1 MSLPAAP
8 AGWSVPR
15 RWVVAA
21 AATFGMLASFGMA
34 TTVSVF
40 IKPFEDE
47 FGWLRAD
54 ISFAYALFSAGA
66 ALGGLVVGWA
76 FDRIDTR
83 IIVVFGTIVMAAG
96 LAALAFTS
104 DLVTVQHVYLATG
117 VAGFACLY
125 TPLIAVIGLWFD
137 RGRGLAMGIVTAG
150 GAIGQGMTPLL
161 VQPIIAAFGWRNTCL
176 MLGIG
181 CAVTLVPVMLLVT
194 KPCAHGT
201 PVQAGPVSQPWPL
214 PPAVSIGWLGLA
226 GSLCCASM
234 AVPLV
239 HLVSLLT
246 DRGEP
251 VAVSGSLLFVVMLAA
266 SAGRIF
272 IGMVCDRIGALPG
285 YALAVALQTA
295 TMYWFVP
302 LQSHLALYL
311 LAVAFGFGF
320 GGVMTALV
328 LCVRAAVPPRI
339 AGIAM
344 AVMGLLAW
352 GGMGVG
358 AYQGGYCFD
367 LTGSYAASFLLAVM
381 AGLGNLVVIGA
392 LALHLRWHA
401 RIVAWMRRPGPA
413 DLSHTV
419 AVPARVNRNPP
430 FVTRR

>member
-1 MSLPAAP
+1 MMSLHAAS

-21 AATFGMLASFGMA
+21 AATFGMLAGFAMA

-40 IKPFEDE
+40 IKPFEEE

-83 IIVVFGTIVMAAG
+83 IIVVFGTVVMAAG

-104 DLVTVQHVYLATG
+104 DLAMVQYIYLATG

-161 VQPIIAAFGWRNTCL
+161 VQPMIAAFGWRNTCL
-176 MLGIG
+176 MLAIG
-181 CAVTLVPVMLLVT
+181 CAVTLAPVMLLVT
-194 KPCAHGT
+194 KPCAHGA
-201 PVQAGPVSQPWPL
+201 PPPAGPASQPWPL
-214 PPAVSIGWLGLA
+214 PPALSIGWLGLA
-226 GSLCCASM
+226 GLLCCVSM

-251 VAVSGSLLFVVMLAA
+251 IAVSGSLLFVVMLGA
-266 SAGRIF
+266 SAGRIV

-302 LQSHLALYL
+302 VQAHLALYL
-311 LAVAFGFGF
+311 LAVVFGFGF

-339 AGIAM
+339 AGSAM
-344 AVMGLLAW
+344 ALVGLLAW

-358 AYQGGYCFD
+358 GYQGGYCFD
-367 LTGSYAASFLLAVM
+367 QTGSYAVSFLFAVL
-381 AGLGNLVVIGA
+381 AGLANLVVIGA

-401 RIVAWMRRPGPA
+401 QIVAWLRASSGASP
-413 DLSHTV
+413 V
-419 AVPARVNRNPP
+419 AVPARADRGRP
-430 FVTRR
+430 FRPRR

>member
-1 MSLPAAP
+1 MSLLAAS

-83 IIVVFGTIVMAAG
+83 IIVVFGAIVMAAG

-104 DLVTVQHVYLATG
+104 DLATVQHIYLATG

-161 VQPIIAAFGWRNTCL
+161 VQPMIASFGWRNTCL
-176 MLGIG
+176 MLAIG
-181 CAVTLVPVMLLVT
+181 SLVTLVPVMLLVT

-201 PVQAGPVSQPWPL
+201 PVQAGPASQPWPL
-214 PPAVSIGWLGLA
+214 PPAISIGWLGLA
-226 GSLCCASM
+226 GLLCCVSM

-251 VAVSGSLLFVVMLAA
+251 IAVSGSLLFVVMLAA
-266 SAGRIF
+266 SVGRIV
-272 IGMVCDRIGALPG
+272 IGMICDRIGALPG

-302 LQSHLALYL
+302 LQSHFALYL

-339 AGIAM
+339 AGTAM

-352 GGMGVG
+352 GGMGIG
-358 AYQGGYCFD
+358 GYQGGYCFD
-367 LTGSYAASFLLAVM
+367 LTGSYATSFLFAVL
-381 AGLGNLVVIGA
+381 AGLGNLAVIGA

-401 RIVAWMRRPGPA
+401 RIVAWMSRPG
-413 DLSHTV
+413 SHGLRRTV
-419 AVPARVNRNPP
+419 AVPARVKRNTP
-430 FVTRR
+430 FGTRR

>member
-1 MSLPAAP
+1 MSLLAAS
-8 AGWSVPR
+8 AAWSVPR

-21 AATFGMLASFGMA
+21 AATFGMLAGFGMA

-83 IIVVFGTIVMAAG
+83 IIVVFGAIVMAAC
-96 LAALAFTS
+96 LAALAFTG
-104 DLVTVQHVYLATG
+104 DLATVQHIYLAAG
-117 VAGFACLY
+117 AAGFACLY

-161 VQPIIAAFGWRNTCL
+161 VQPMIAAFGWRDTCL

-181 CAVTLVPVMLLVT
+181 CAVILLPAMLLVT
-194 KPCAHGT
+194 KPCAHGE
-201 PVQAGPVSQPWPL
+201 PPQAGPASQPWAL
-214 PPAVSIGWLGLA
+214 PPAISIGWLGLA
-226 GSLCCASM
+226 GLLCCVSM

-239 HLVSLLT
+239 HLISLLT

-251 VAVSGSLLFVVMLAA
+251 AAISGTLLFVAMLGA
-266 SAGRIF
+266 SAGRIV
-272 IGMVCDRIGALPG
+272 IGMICDRIGALAG
-285 YALAVALQTA
+285 YALAVVLQTA

-302 LQSHLALYL
+302 VQAHFALYL

-339 AGIAM
+339 AGSAM
-344 AVMGLLAW
+344 AVVGLLAW
-352 GGMGVG
+352 SGMGIG
-358 AYQGGYCFD
+358 GYQGGYCFD
-367 LTGSYAASFLLAVM
+367 QTGSYAVSFLFAVLAGV
-381 AGLGNLVVIGA
+381 ANLMVIGG

-401 RIVAWMRRPGPA
+401 RIVAWLRRAALPGTSGA
-413 DLSHTV
+413 I
-419 AVPARVNRNPP
+419 AVPARV
-430 FVTRR
+430 TRDTRFKPRR

>member
-1 MSLPAAP
+1 
-8 AGWSVPR
+8 AGLSVPHH
-15 RWVVAA
+15 WIVVA
-21 AATFGMLASFGMA
+21 AATFGLLVSFGMTA
-34 TTVSVF
+34 TISVF

-54 ISFAYALFSAGA
+54 ISFAYALVSAGA

-104 DLVTVQHVYLATG
+104 DLATVQHIYLATG

-161 VQPIIAAFGWRNTCL
+161 VQPMIATFGWRNTCL

-181 CAVTLVPVMLLVT
+181 CVVTLVPIMLLVT

-201 PVQAGPVSQPWPL
+201 PAQAGPVSQPWPL
-214 PPAVSIGWLGLA
+214 PPAISIGWLGLA
-226 GSLCCASM
+226 GLLCCVSM

-246 DRGEP
+246 ARGEP

-266 SAGRIF
+266 SAGRIV
-272 IGMVCDRIGALPG
+272 IGMI
-285 YALAVALQTA
+285 
-295 TMYWFVP
+295 
-302 LQSHLALYL
+302 
-311 LAVAFGFGF
+311 
-320 GGVMTALV
+320 
-328 LCVRAAVPPRI
+328 
-339 AGIAM
+339 
-344 AVMGLLAW
+344 
-352 GGMGVG
+352 
-358 AYQGGYCFD
+358 
-367 LTGSYAASFLLAVM
+367 
-381 AGLGNLVVIGA
+381 
-392 LALHLRWHA
+392 
-401 RIVAWMRRPGPA
+401 
-413 DLSHTV
+413 
-419 AVPARVNRNPP
+419 
-430 FVTRR
+430 

>member
-1 MSLPAAP
+1 MSLLAAS

-83 IIVVFGTIVMAAG
+83 IIVVFGAIVMAAG

-104 DLVTVQHVYLATG
+104 DLATVQHIYLATG

-161 VQPIIAAFGWRNTCL
+161 VQPMIAAFGWRNTCL

-181 CAVTLVPVMLLVT
+181 CAVTLAPVMLLVT

-201 PVQAGPVSQPWPL
+201 PLRPGPPRSPGRCRPRS
-214 PPAVSIGWLGLA
+214 ASA
-226 GSLCCASM
+226 GSDWPGCC
-234 AVPLV
+234 
-239 HLVSLLT
+239 
-246 DRGEP
+246 
-251 VAVSGSLLFVVMLAA
+251 AA
-266 SAGRIF
+266 SAWRCRSCISF
-272 IGMVCDRIGALPG
+272 RCSP
-285 YALAVALQTA
+285 TA
-295 TMYWFVP
+295 A
-302 LQSHLALYL
+302 SRSRS
-311 LAVAFGFGF
+311 
-320 GGVMTALV
+320 
-328 LCVRAAVPPRI
+328 RAA
-339 AGIAM
+339 
-344 AVMGLLAW
+344 
-352 GGMGVG
+352 
-358 AYQGGYCFD
+358 CC
-367 LTGSYAASFLLAVM
+367 SS
-381 AGLGNLVVIGA
+381 
-392 LALHLRWHA
+392 
-401 RIVAWMRRPGPA
+401 
-413 DLSHTV
+413 
-419 AVPARVNRNPP
+419 
-430 FVTRR
+430 

>member
-1 MSLPAAP
+1 MSLPAAS

-76 FDRIDTR
+76 FDRIDPR

-104 DLVTVQHVYLATG
+104 DLVTVQRIYLATG

-161 VQPIIAAFGWRNTCL
+161 VQPMIAAFGWRNTCL
-176 MLGIG
+176 MLGTG

-194 KPCAHGT
+194 KPCAHAT

-214 PPAVSIGWLGLA
+214 PPAISIGWLGLA
-226 GSLCCASM
+226 GSLCC
-234 AVPLV
+234 
-239 HLVSLLT
+239 VSQMHPDSTCSVLS
-246 DRGEP
+246 RP
-251 VAVSGSLLFVVMLAA
+251 RSRHSLPPCV
-266 SAGRIF
+266 R
-272 IGMVCDRIGALPG
+272 R
-285 YALAVALQTA
+285 
-295 TMYWFVP
+295 
-302 LQSHLALYL
+302 
-311 LAVAFGFGF
+311 
-320 GGVMTALV
+320 VMT
-328 LCVRAAVPPRI
+328 
-339 AGIAM
+339 
-344 AVMGLLAW
+344 
-352 GGMGVG
+352 
-358 AYQGGYCFD
+358 
-367 LTGSYAASFLLAVM
+367 
-381 AGLGNLVVIGA
+381 LVVVVLSMVVLLGSP
-392 LALHLRWHA
+392 RPKST
-401 RIVAWMRRPGPA
+401 RRA
-413 DLSHTV
+413 
-419 AVPARVNRNPP
+419 NRN
-430 FVTRR
+430 TLQNQ

>member
-1 MSLPAAP
+1 MSLPATA

-104 DLVTVQHVYLATG
+104 DLATVQHIYLATG

-161 VQPIIAAFGWRNTCL
+161 VQPMIAAFGWRNTCL
-176 MLGIG
+176 MLGTG

-214 PPAVSIGWLGLA
+214 PARDQYRLA
-226 GSLCCASM
+226 RTGRDVVLRQHGGA
-234 AVPLV
+234 AGAP
-239 HLVSLLT
+239 
-246 DRGEP
+246 R
-251 VAVSGSLLFVVMLAA
+251 VACSPTAA
-266 SAGRIF
+266 SRS
-272 IGMVCDRIGALPG
+272 R
-285 YALAVALQTA
+285 
-295 TMYWFVP
+295 
-302 LQSHLALYL
+302 S
-311 LAVAFGFGF
+311 
-320 GGVMTALV
+320 
-328 LCVRAAVPPRI
+328 RAACCSSR
-339 AGIAM
+339 
-344 AVMGLLAW
+344 
-352 GGMGVG
+352 
-358 AYQGGYCFD
+358 CSRRRSD
-367 LTGSYAASFLLAVM
+367 GSSSA
-381 AGLGNLVVIGA
+381 
-392 LALHLRWHA
+392 
-401 RIVAWMRRPGPA
+401 
-413 DLSHTV
+413 
-419 AVPARVNRNPP
+419 
-430 FVTRR
+430 

>member
-1 MSLPAAP
+1 MSLFAAS

-83 IIVVFGTIVMAAG
+83 IIVVFGAIVMAAG

-104 DLVTVQHVYLATG
+104 DLATVQHIYLATG

-161 VQPIIAAFGWRNTCL
+161 VQPMIAAFGWRNTCL
-176 MLGIG
+176 MLGLG
-181 CAVTLVPVMLLVT
+181 FLVLLTPVMLLVT
-194 KPCAHGT
+194 KPCERT
-201 PVQAGPVSQPWPL
+201 MPQAAQAAAKPWPL
-214 PPAVSIGWLGLA
+214 PPAISIGWLGLA
-226 GSLCCASM
+226 GLFCCASM

-239 HLVSLLT
+239 HLVAALT
-246 DRGEP
+246 ERGESIG
-251 VAVSGSLLFVVMLAA
+251 VSGSLQIVAMLAA
-266 SAGRIF
+266 SVGRVVN
-272 IGMVCDRIGALPG
+272 GMICDDRCPV
-285 YALAVALQTA
+285 LAR
-295 TMYWFVP
+295 
-302 LQSHLALYL
+302 
-311 LAVAFGFGF
+311 
-320 GGVMTALV
+320 GGE
-328 LCVRAAVPPRI
+328 
-339 AGIAM
+339 
-344 AVMGLLAW
+344 
-352 GGMGVG
+352 
-358 AYQGGYCFD
+358 
-367 LTGSYAASFLLAVM
+367 
-381 AGLGNLVVIGA
+381 
-392 LALHLRWHA
+392 
-401 RIVAWMRRPGPA
+401 
-413 DLSHTV
+413 
-419 AVPARVNRNPP
+419 
-430 FVTRR
+430 